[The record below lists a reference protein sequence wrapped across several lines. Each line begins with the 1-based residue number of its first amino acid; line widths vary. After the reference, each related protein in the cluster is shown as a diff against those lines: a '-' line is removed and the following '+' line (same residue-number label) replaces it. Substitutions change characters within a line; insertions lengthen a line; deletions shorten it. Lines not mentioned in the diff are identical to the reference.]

1 MLHPNENQSKL
12 LGYQGWVEILMI
24 TLVYSKRISVQNNL
38 LHIVLCSPPPA
49 IILCFSLEVGRYFGV
64 AFPLCLILLQT
75 IFNKTQTLYRLYNQS
90 LCMKLALSVSG
101 FSARGPTPSITD
113 GVHRKENFVEIIP
126 VFSTF
131 SKISNNKIFL

>member
-1 MLHPNENQSKL
+1 MLHPNENQSMQ

-38 LHIVLCSPPPA
+38 LHIVLNSPPPA

-75 IFNKTQTLYRLYNQS
+75 KIQQT
-90 LCMKLALSVSG
+90 
-101 FSARGPTPSITD
+101 
-113 GVHRKENFVEIIP
+113 
-126 VFSTF
+126 
-131 SKISNNKIFL
+131 KIAVTKI